1 MKIELHCPA
10 CACRFAA
17 PPQTSPEELID
28 RMFDEGPRFALGD
41 GETFEDMIF
50 NTILDQGAIHCPD
63 CGEAVCV
70 AEESLSELAMQALS
84 NW

>member
-17 PPQTSPEELID
+17 PPETNPEELID

-50 NTILDQGAIHCPD
+50 NTILDQGSIQCPD